1 MAPNLIHHKRIASR
15 DTVMPPFGEQV
26 FYISMSEI
34 EAIVKPNGI
43 TNDVG
48 WESVAFICVHEPI
61 LPKSAL

>member
-1 MAPNLIHHKRIASR
+1 
-15 DTVMPPFGEQV
+15 MPPFGEQV